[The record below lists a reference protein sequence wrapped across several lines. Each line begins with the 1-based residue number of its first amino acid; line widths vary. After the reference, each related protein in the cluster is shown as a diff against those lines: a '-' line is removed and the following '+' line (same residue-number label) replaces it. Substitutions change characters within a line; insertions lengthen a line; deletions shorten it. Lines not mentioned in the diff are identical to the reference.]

1 MDDLFTIIY
10 TSGTTGEP
18 KGVMLDY
25 SNLAHQLEAHDIAL
39 DVNQDEVSL
48 SFLPFSHI
56 FERAWVT
63 YVLHRGAI
71 LCYLEDTN
79 QVRET
84 LTEVRPTFMCAVPRF
99 YEKNLF
105 CCTG

>member
-1 MDDLFTIIY
+1 MSIKMRFHFLFYHLVT
-10 TSGTTGEP
+10 
-18 KGVMLDY
+18 
-25 SNLAHQLEAHDIAL
+25 
-39 DVNQDEVSL
+39 
-48 SFLPFSHI
+48 F
-56 FERAWVT
+56 FERAWVA

-99 YEKNLF
+99 YEKFILLYWIRSKKHLLF
-105 CCTG
+105 VK